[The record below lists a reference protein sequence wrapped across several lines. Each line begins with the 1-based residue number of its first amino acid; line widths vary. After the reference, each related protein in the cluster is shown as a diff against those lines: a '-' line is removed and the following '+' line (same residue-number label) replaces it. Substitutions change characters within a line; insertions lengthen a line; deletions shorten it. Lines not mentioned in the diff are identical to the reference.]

1 MTEKILLI
9 WEHLKQGTLKKMW
22 KQTLW
27 IYQYGRRY
35 WKAMILYTLLGL
47 VGTGVSLVS
56 SLISRELVHIINGH
70 QTGNHLTTLA
80 ENIG

>member
-1 MTEKILLI
+1 MKEKILLI
-9 WEHLKQGTLKKMW
+9 WKHLKQGTLKKMW

-56 SLISRELVHIINGH
+56 SLISRDLVDILPD
-70 QTGNHLTTLA
+70 TRPGNL
-80 ENIG
+80 